1 MDLNKKRMEI
11 YFMIE
16 LKHVSRNFNN
26 TVAVDDLNFKLS
38 SGETLG
44 IIGQNGAGKS
54 TTFRMIMGFIEPSE
68 GQILVDGKLVNEKIR
83 NSFGFMPE
91 ERGLYQNE
99 TIINQMTYFGEL
111 HGMNHLDLRM
121 NLRKWMKK
129 LDVVGDFNDKIK
141 DLSKGNAQKVQ
152 LIAVL
157 MFEPKLIIL
166 DEPFSGLDPV
176 NAELLNNAI
185 LELKRKGSMIV
196 FSSHSMNNVEKV
208 SDKILMLKHGK
219 TVLNGEIKDI
229 YKDFIREYLT
239 INGIEN
245 IDFFKKYNGVS
256 DIQQMKNGNIKMKLV
271 NEQMGRVIFRDI
283 VKEYGY
289 IPLFNQSYPSLE
301 EIFKRKAID

>member
-1 MDLNKKRMEI
+1 MEI
-11 YFMIE
+11 YYMIE

-111 HGMNHLDLRM
+111 HGMNHLDLRI

-141 DLSKGNAQKVQ
+141 DLSKGNAQKIQ

-176 NAELLNNAI
+176 NASLLNDAI
-185 LELKRKGSMIV
+185 LELKSKGSMIV
-196 FSSHSMNNVEKV
+196 FSSHSMDNVEKV

-219 TVLNGEIKDI
+219 TVLNGEVKDI
-229 YKDFIREYLT
+229 FKDFIREYLT
-239 INGIEN
+239 INGIED

>member
-1 MDLNKKRMEI
+1 
-11 YFMIE
+11 MIE

-54 TTFRMIMGFIEPSE
+54 TTFRMIMGFIEPSK

-129 LDVVGDFNDKIK
+129 LDVVSDFNDKIK

-256 DIQQMKNGNIKMKLV
+256 DIQQMKNGNIKKKLV

-301 EIFKRKAID
+301 EIFKRKAVD

>member
-1 MDLNKKRMEI
+1 MEI
-11 YFMIE
+11 YYMIE

-111 HGMNHLDLRM
+111 HGMNHLDLRI

-141 DLSKGNAQKVQ
+141 DLSKGNAQKIQ

-176 NAELLNNAI
+176 NASLLNDAI
-185 LELKRKGSMIV
+185 LELKSKGSMIV
-196 FSSHSMNNVEKV
+196 FSSHSMDNVEKV

-229 YKDFIREYLT
+229 FKDFIRKYLT

>member
-1 MDLNKKRMEI
+1 
-11 YFMIE
+11 MIE

-111 HGMNHLDLRM
+111 HGMNHLDLRI

-141 DLSKGNAQKVQ
+141 DLSKGNAQKIQ

-176 NAELLNNAI
+176 NASLLNDAI
-185 LELKRKGSMIV
+185 LELKSKGSMIV
-196 FSSHSMNNVEKV
+196 FSSHSMDNVEKV

>member
-54 TTFRMIMGFIEPSE
+54 TTFRMIMGFIEPSK

-83 NSFGFMPE
+83 NSFRFMPE

-129 LDVVGDFNDKIK
+129 LDVVSDFNDKIK

-196 FSSHSMNNVEKV
+196 FSSHSMDNVEKV
-208 SDKILMLKHGK
+208 SDKILMLKHGE

-239 INGIEN
+239 INGIKN

-271 NEQMGRVIFRDI
+271 NEQVGKVIFRDI

>member
-1 MDLNKKRMEI
+1 MEI
-11 YFMIE
+11 YYMIE

-196 FSSHSMNNVEKV
+196 FSSHSMDNVEKV

-301 EIFKRKAID
+301 EIFKRKAVD

>member
-1 MDLNKKRMEI
+1 
-11 YFMIE
+11 MIE

-111 HGMNHLDLRM
+111 HGMNHLDLRI

-141 DLSKGNAQKVQ
+141 DLSKGNAQKIQ

-176 NAELLNNAI
+176 NASLLNDAI
-185 LELKRKGSMIV
+185 LELKSKGSMIV
-196 FSSHSMNNVEKV
+196 FSSHSMDNVEKV

-245 IDFFKKYNGVS
+245 INFFKKYNGVS

>member
-1 MDLNKKRMEI
+1 
-11 YFMIE
+11 MIE

-54 TTFRMIMGFIEPSE
+54 TTFRMIMEFIEPSK

-129 LDVVGDFNDKIK
+129 LDVVSDFNDKIK

-196 FSSHSMNNVEKV
+196 FSSHSMDNVEKV
-208 SDKILMLKHGK
+208 SDKILMLKHGE

-239 INGIEN
+239 INGIKN

-301 EIFKRKAID
+301 EIFKRKAVD

>member
-1 MDLNKKRMEI
+1 
-11 YFMIE
+11 MIE

-54 TTFRMIMGFIEPSE
+54 TTFRMIMEFIEPSK

-129 LDVVGDFNDKIK
+129 LDVVSDFNDKIK

-245 IDFFKKYNGVS
+245 INFFKKYNGVS

-301 EIFKRKAID
+301 EIFKRKAVD

>member
-1 MDLNKKRMEI
+1 
-11 YFMIE
+11 MIE

-54 TTFRMIMGFIEPSE
+54 TTFRMIMGFIEPSK

-111 HGMNHLDLRM
+111 HGMSHLDLRI

-129 LDVVGDFNDKIK
+129 LDVVGGFSDKIK
-141 DLSKGNAQKVQ
+141 DLSKGNAQKIQ

-176 NAELLNNAI
+176 NASLLNDAI
-185 LELKRKGSMIV
+185 LELKSKGSMII
-196 FSSHSMNNVEKV
+196 FSSHSMDNVEKV

-301 EIFKRKAID
+301 EIFKRKAVD

>member
-1 MDLNKKRMEI
+1 
-11 YFMIE
+11 MIE

-111 HGMNHLDLRM
+111 HGMNHLDLRI

-141 DLSKGNAQKVQ
+141 DLSKGNAQKIQ

-176 NAELLNNAI
+176 NASLLNDAI
-185 LELKRKGSMIV
+185 LELKSKGSMIV
-196 FSSHSMNNVEKV
+196 FSSHSMDNVEKV

-229 YKDFIREYLT
+229 FKDFIREYLT
-239 INGIEN
+239 INGIED

>member
-1 MDLNKKRMEI
+1 
-11 YFMIE
+11 MIE

-111 HGMNHLDLRM
+111 HGMNHLDLRI

-141 DLSKGNAQKVQ
+141 DLSKGNAQKIQ

-176 NAELLNNAI
+176 NASLLNDAI
-185 LELKRKGSMIV
+185 LELKSKGSMIV
-196 FSSHSMNNVEKV
+196 FSSHSMDNVEKV

-229 YKDFIREYLT
+229 FKDFIREYLT

-301 EIFKRKAID
+301 EIFKRKVVD

>member
-1 MDLNKKRMEI
+1 
-11 YFMIE
+11 MIE

-54 TTFRMIMGFIEPSE
+54 TTFRMIMGFIEPSK

-129 LDVVGDFNDKIK
+129 LDVVSDFNDKIK

-196 FSSHSMNNVEKV
+196 FSSHSMDNVEKV
-208 SDKILMLKHGK
+208 SDKILMLKHGE

-239 INGIEN
+239 INGIKN

-271 NEQMGRVIFRDI
+271 NEQVGKVIFRDI

-301 EIFKRKAID
+301 EIFKKKAID

>member
-1 MDLNKKRMEI
+1 
-11 YFMIE
+11 MIE

-111 HGMNHLDLRM
+111 HGMNHLDLRI

-141 DLSKGNAQKVQ
+141 DLSKGNAQKIQ

-166 DEPFSGLDPV
+166 DEPFSSLDPV
-176 NAELLNNAI
+176 NASLLNDAI
-185 LELKRKGSMIV
+185 LELKSKGSMIV
-196 FSSHSMNNVEKV
+196 FSSHSMDNVEKV

-219 TVLNGEIKDI
+219 TVLNGEVKDI
-229 YKDFIREYLT
+229 FKDFIREYLT
-239 INGIEN
+239 INGIED

>member
-54 TTFRMIMGFIEPSE
+54 TTFRMIMGFIEPSK

-129 LDVVGDFNDKIK
+129 LDVVSDFNDKIK

-256 DIQQMKNGNIKMKLV
+256 DIQQMKNGNIKKKLV

-301 EIFKRKAID
+301 EIFKRKAVD

>member
-1 MDLNKKRMEI
+1 
-11 YFMIE
+11 MIE
-16 LKHVSRNFNN
+16 LRHVSRDFNN
-26 TVAVDDLNFKLS
+26 KTAVDDLNFKLS
-38 SGETLG
+38 PGETLG

-54 TTFRMIMGFIEPSE
+54 TTFRIIMGFIAPSK
-68 GQILVDGKLVNEKIR
+68 GQILVDNKLIDEKVRR
-83 NSFGFMPE
+83 NFGFMPE

-111 HGMNHLDLRM
+111 HGMSHIDLRI
-121 NLRKWMKK
+121 NLKKWMKK
-129 LDVVGDFNDKIK
+129 LAVVDDFNDKIK

-157 MFEPKLIIL
+157 MFESKLIIL

-196 FSSHSMNNVEKV
+196 FSSHSMDNVEKV

-219 TVLNGEIKDI
+219 TVLNGGIKDI

-239 INGIEN
+239 INGIKN

-271 NEQMGRVIFRDI
+271 NEQVGKVIFRDI

-301 EIFKRKAID
+301 EIFKRKAVD

>member
-1 MDLNKKRMEI
+1 
-11 YFMIE
+11 MIE

-54 TTFRMIMGFIEPSE
+54 TTFRMIMGFIEPSK

-141 DLSKGNAQKVQ
+141 DLSKGNAQKIQ

-176 NAELLNNAI
+176 NASLLNDAI
-185 LELKRKGSMIV
+185 LELKSKGSMIV

-301 EIFKRKAID
+301 EIFKRKAVD

>member
-1 MDLNKKRMEI
+1 
-11 YFMIE
+11 MIE

-54 TTFRMIMGFIEPSE
+54 TTFRMIMGFIEPSK

-129 LDVVGDFNDKIK
+129 LDVVSDFNDKIK

-196 FSSHSMNNVEKV
+196 FSSHSMDNVEKV
-208 SDKILMLKHGK
+208 SDKILMLKHGE

-301 EIFKRKAID
+301 EIFKRKAVD

>member
-1 MDLNKKRMEI
+1 
-11 YFMIE
+11 MIE

-54 TTFRMIMGFIEPSE
+54 TTFRMIMGFIEPSK
-68 GQILVDGKLVNEKIR
+68 GQILVDGRLVNEKIR

-99 TIINQMTYFGEL
+99 TVINQMTYFGEL

-129 LDVVGDFNDKIK
+129 LDVVGGFNDKIK
-141 DLSKGNAQKVQ
+141 DLSKGNAQKIQ

-176 NAELLNNAI
+176 NASLLNDAI

-196 FSSHSMNNVEKV
+196 FSSHSMDNVEKV

-256 DIQQMKNGNIKMKLV
+256 DIRQMKNGNIKMKLV
-271 NEQMGRVIFRDI
+271 NEQIGRVIFRDI
-283 VKEYGY
+283 VKEYEY

-301 EIFKRKAID
+301 EIFKRKAVD

>member
-1 MDLNKKRMEI
+1 
-11 YFMIE
+11 MIE

-54 TTFRMIMGFIEPSE
+54 TTFRMIMGFIEPSK

-196 FSSHSMNNVEKV
+196 FSSHSMDNVEKV
-208 SDKILMLKHGK
+208 SDKILMLKHGE

-301 EIFKRKAID
+301 EIFKRKAVD

>member
-1 MDLNKKRMEI
+1 
-11 YFMIE
+11 MIE

-54 TTFRMIMGFIEPSE
+54 TTFRMIMGFIAPSK

-141 DLSKGNAQKVQ
+141 DLSKGNAQKIQ

-176 NAELLNNAI
+176 NSSLLNDAI
-185 LELKRKGSMIV
+185 LELKSKGSMIV
-196 FSSHSMNNVEKV
+196 FSSHSMDNVEKV

-256 DIQQMKNGNIKMKLV
+256 DVQQMKNGNIKMKLV

-301 EIFKRKAID
+301 EIFKRKAVD

>member
-1 MDLNKKRMEI
+1 
-11 YFMIE
+11 MIE

-54 TTFRMIMGFIEPSE
+54 TTFRMIMGFIEPSK

-129 LDVVGDFNDKIK
+129 LDVVSDFNDKIK

-289 IPLFNQSYPSLE
+289 IPLFNQAYPSLE
-301 EIFKRKAID
+301 EIFKRKAVD

>member
-1 MDLNKKRMEI
+1 
-11 YFMIE
+11 MIE

-54 TTFRMIMGFIEPSE
+54 TTFRMIMGFIEPSK

-141 DLSKGNAQKVQ
+141 DLSKGNAQKIQ

-176 NAELLNNAI
+176 NASLLNDAI
-185 LELKRKGSMIV
+185 LELKSKGSMIV

-208 SDKILMLKHGK
+208 SDKILVLKHGK

-301 EIFKRKAID
+301 EIFKRKAVD

>member
-1 MDLNKKRMEI
+1 
-11 YFMIE
+11 MIE

-54 TTFRMIMGFIEPSE
+54 TTFRMIMGFIEPSK

-111 HGMNHLDLRM
+111 HGMSHLDLRI

-129 LDVVGDFNDKIK
+129 LDVVGGFSDKIK
-141 DLSKGNAQKVQ
+141 DLSKGNAQKIQ

-196 FSSHSMNNVEKV
+196 FSSHSMDNVEKV
-208 SDKILMLKHGK
+208 SDKILMLKHGE

-289 IPLFNQSYPSLE
+289 IPLFNQAYPSLE
-301 EIFKRKAID
+301 EIFKRKAVD

>member
-54 TTFRMIMGFIEPSE
+54 TTFRMIMGFIEPSK

-301 EIFKRKAID
+301 EIFKRKAVD

>member
-1 MDLNKKRMEI
+1 
-11 YFMIE
+11 MIE
-16 LKHVSRNFNN
+16 LKHVSRNFNDK
-26 TVAVDDLNFKLS
+26 TAVDDLNFKLFP
-38 SGETLG
+38 GETLG

-54 TTFRMIMGFIEPSE
+54 TTFRMIMGFIAPSE
-68 GQILVDGKLVNEKIR
+68 GHILVDNKLIDEKVRR
-83 NSFGFMPE
+83 NFGFMPE

-99 TIINQMTYFGEL
+99 TIINQMIYFGEL
-111 HGMNHLDLRM
+111 HGMSHFDLRT

-129 LDVVGDFNDKIK
+129 LAVVGNFNDKIK

-196 FSSHSMNNVEKV
+196 FSSHSMDNVEKV
-208 SDKILMLKHGK
+208 SDKILMLKHGE

-239 INGIEN
+239 INGIKN

-271 NEQMGRVIFRDI
+271 NEQVGKVIFRDI

>member
-1 MDLNKKRMEI
+1 
-11 YFMIE
+11 MIE

-83 NSFGFMPE
+83 NSFGFMTE

-111 HGMNHLDLRM
+111 HGMSHLDLRI

-129 LDVVGDFNDKIK
+129 LDVVGGFSDRIK
-141 DLSKGNAQKVQ
+141 DLSKGNAQKIQ

-176 NAELLNNAI
+176 NASLLNDAI
-185 LELKRKGSMIV
+185 LELKSKGSMIV
-196 FSSHSMNNVEKV
+196 FSSHSMDNVEKV

-229 YKDFIREYLT
+229 FKDFIREYLT
-239 INGIEN
+239 INGIED

-271 NEQMGRVIFRDI
+271 NEQMGRIIFRDI

-289 IPLFNQSYPSLE
+289 IPLFNQAYPSLE
-301 EIFKRKAID
+301 EIFKRKAVD